1 MRRSK
6 RPLVFVYAIADLAM
20 GALAWTG
27 LFLFR
32 KVYIQ
37 GISWEDLSLL
47 GDENYIYGILFVPL
61 FWLGLFAISGS
72 YRDLYRKSRLI
83 ELYKTFVTSL
93 LGNVLLFF
101 LLLLDDDISNDFTN
115 YYRSIAVMF
124 ALHFLLTAGMRLMIL
139 NLARRRIDTGKVW
152 FNAVLIGGNGKAK
165 EVYEEIQ
172 NAKRP
177 QGYRFQG
184 FVTVNGSSTESLQ
197 NLMPHLGKLDALRD
211 IVQQHAIE
219 EVIIAIES
227 DDRHQINE
235 ILNVLA
241 DTNLTIK
248 ITPGMYE
255 ILSGSA
261 KMNNVIGATL
271 IEVKTDLMPL
281 WQRLVKRGLDI
292 AASAAM
298 LLLLSP
304 LLAFIALRVRLSSD
318 GPVFYTQQRVG
329 LHGKPFTI
337 YKFRSMYTDAE
348 KHGPRLSSDDD
359 PRITPWG
366 KVMRKWRF
374 DELPQF
380 YNVLVGDMSLVG
392 PRPERQY
399 FIDQIVERAPAYKH
413 LQKAKPGITS
423 WGMVKYGYAE
433 NVDEMI
439 ARMKYDLLYIENMS
453 LAIDLKIMIYTVLTL
468 LQGKGK

>member
-1 MRRSK
+1 MQRSK
-6 RPLVFVYAIADLAM
+6 RPLVFAYAIADLVMA
-20 GALAWTG
+20 ALAWAG
-27 LFLFR
+27 LFYFR
-32 KVYIQ
+32 KAYIQ
-37 GISWEDLSLL
+37 GIPVDEIVLL
-47 GDENYIYGILFVPL
+47 QDENFIYGILFVPV
-61 FWLGLFAISGS
+61 FWLALFAITGS

-83 ELYKTFVTSL
+83 ELYKTFLTSL

-101 LLLLDDDISNDFTN
+101 MLLLDDDISNDFTN

-124 ALHFLLTAGMRLMIL
+124 ALHFVLTTSMRMLLL
-139 NLARRRIDTGKVW
+139 NYARRRIDKGKMW
-152 FNAVLIGGNGKAK
+152 FNAILIGGNGKAR
-165 EVYEEIQ
+165 EVYDEIQ

-177 QGYRFQG
+177 QGYKFQG
-184 FVTVNGSSTESLQ
+184 FVTVNGDSTKALQ
-197 NLMPHLGKLDALRD
+197 STMPMLGTLTELRD
-211 IVQQHAIE
+211 IVKQHAVE

-227 DDRHQINE
+227 DDRHQIND
-235 ILNVLA
+235 ILNALA

-261 KMNNVIGATL
+261 KMSNVIGATL
-271 IEVKTDLMPL
+271 IEVKTDLMPV
-281 WQRLVKRGLDI
+281 WQQVIKRGLDI
-292 AASAAM
+292 TASGAM

-304 LLAFIALRVRLSSD
+304 LLAFIALRVRFSSD
-318 GPVFYTQQRVG
+318 GPIFYSQQRVG

-348 KHGPRLSSDDD
+348 KHGPKLSSDDD

-380 YNVLVGDMSLVG
+380 YNVLIGDMSLVG
-392 PRPERQY
+392 PRPERQF
-399 FIDQIVERAPAYKH
+399 FIDQIVEKAPAYKH

-453 LAIDLKIMIYTVLTL
+453 LAIDFKIMIYTVLTL